1 MTMANRIRTAVGALA
16 IVASLLAGGFT
27 GCGTGSGGGAAK
39 KADAVVVTY
48 YYLPL

>member
-1 MTMANRIRTAVGALA
+1 MTNRTRTSLGAIA

-27 GCGTGSGGGAAK
+27 GCGGGGGTAK
-39 KADAVVVTY
+39 KVDAVVVTY

>member
-1 MTMANRIRTAVGALA
+1 MINRTRTAWGALA

-27 GCGTGSGGGAAK
+27 GCGGGGGAPK
-39 KADAVVVTY
+39 KVDAVVVTY